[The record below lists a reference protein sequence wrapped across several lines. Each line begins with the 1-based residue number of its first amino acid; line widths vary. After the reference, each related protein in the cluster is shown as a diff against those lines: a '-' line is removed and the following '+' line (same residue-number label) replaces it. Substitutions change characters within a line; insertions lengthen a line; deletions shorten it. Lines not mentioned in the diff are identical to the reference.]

1 MGSIE
6 NELFVL
12 QDVPGKGKGLIA
24 TEDLEP
30 GTLILSEKP
39 LFTTESLSDPATIEK
54 DLGSIVRSLPKEGQR
69 SFLSLHNNH
78 PGAEPFSNIVRSNA
92 CKCDGVDASSR
103 SYDSDLG
110 NLLTLGSCSLT
121 RSARPFQRGRRSVP
135 PGRQDQSQL
144 PTKRPAL
151 LA

>member
-6 NELFVL
+6 NAVFVL

-30 GTLILSEKP
+30 GTLILAEKP

-69 SFLSLHNNH
+69 SFLSLHNNN

-92 CKCDGVDASSR
+92 CKCDGHDTSSKHCGL
-103 SYDSDLG
+103 SPSC
-110 NLLTLGSCSLT
+110 LLTIVSL
-121 RSARPFQRGRRSVP
+121 AV
-135 PGRQDQSQL
+135 D
-144 PTKRPAL
+144 
-151 LA
+151 